1 MADSRTARMAHA
13 QRVGALVVV
22 MIGSAATVAAQ
33 YGTDGAGCGSARL
46 ACKGMSQEVATP
58 TLRPIVYDRTEYWVS
73 SSALKGDA
81 AVRRCDRWLYER
93 FSCAKPRCPS

>member
-46 ACKGMSQEVATP
+46 ACKGMSQEVAT
-58 TLRPIVYDRTEYWVS
+58 LRPIVYDSHRMLGVFKRIKGRCRS
-73 SSALKGDA
+73 QAL
-81 AVRRCDRWLYER
+81 
-93 FSCAKPRCPS
+93 